1 MVGLSGKTLFN
12 IAMTPTTLFNRY
24 LWLIELLSCSKG
36 LSKSEIDS
44 RWANSVFNDDG
55 KGTIPRRTFI
65 RMKDN
70 ILSLFD
76 IQIVYDRKEKK
87 YHIENDISGCNKNTQ
102 FLLSA
107 FAVNQMVSENR
118 DLADRILLEDTPAG
132 SNIFLPEITTAMRE
146 NRRLS
151 ITYQNY
157 EMQTA
162 REFEIE
168 PYALR
173 YFGRRWYV
181 LAHTDFHNS
190 LRLYA
195 LDRMKDVKISDKLF
209 KPPED
214 FSADDYF
221 SRYFGVIVT
230 DGKAENIQLKTTDTR
245 AKYLRSLPLHRSQ
258 KEIAA
263 NLFEL
268 HLVPTDDFINAVRA
282 METEVEIVS
291 PDWLRKR
298 LLQDAKDLVKKY
310 CKKIL

>member
-1 MVGLSGKTLFN
+1 
-12 IAMTPTTLFNRY
+12 
-24 LWLIELLSCSKG
+24 
-36 LSKSEIDS
+36 
-44 RWANSVFNDDG
+44 
-55 KGTIPRRTFI
+55 
-65 RMKDN
+65 
-70 ILSLFD
+70 
-76 IQIVYDRKEKK
+76 
-87 YHIENDISGCNKNTQ
+87 
-102 FLLSA
+102 
-107 FAVNQMVSENR
+107 MVSENR
-118 DLADRILLEDTPAG
+118 DLAERILLEDTSAG

-151 ITYQNY
+151 ITYQSY

-209 KPPED
+209 KLPED

-230 DGKAENIQLKTTDTR
+230 DAKAENIQLKTSDTR

-258 KEIAA
+258 KEIAS

-282 METEVEIVS
+282 MGAEVEIVS

-310 CKKIL
+310 SKKL

>member
-1 MVGLSGKTLFN
+1 
-12 IAMTPTTLFNRY
+12 MTPTTLFARY
-24 LWLIELLSCSKG
+24 LWLIELLSYSKG
-36 LSKSEIDS
+36 LSKNEIDN
-44 RWANSVFNDDG
+44 RWANSVFNYDG
-55 KGTIPRRTFI
+55 EETIPRRTFI
-65 RMKDN
+65 RMKEN

-87 YHIENDISGCNKNTQ
+87 YYIENDISGCNKNTQ

-209 KPPED
+209 KLPED

-258 KEIAA
+258 KEIAS

-282 METEVEIVS
+282 METEVEVVS

-310 CKKIL
+310 SKKL

>member
-1 MVGLSGKTLFN
+1 
-12 IAMTPTTLFNRY
+12 MTPTYLFNRY
-24 LWLIELLSCSKG
+24 LWLVELFSNGRK
-36 LSKSEIDS
+36 LSKREIDS
-44 RWANSVFNDDG
+44 LWTNSVFNDDG

-102 FLLSA
+102 FLRSA
-107 FAVNQMVSENR
+107 FAVNQLVSENR

-209 KPPED
+209 KLPED

-258 KEIAA
+258 KEIAS

-268 HLVPTDDFINAVRA
+268 HLVLTDDFINAVRA
-282 METEVEIVS
+282 MGTEVEVLG
-291 PDWLRKR
+291 PKWLRKR
-298 LLQDAKDLVKKY
+298 LLQEAKDMVKKY
-310 CKKIL
+310 SKKL

>member
-1 MVGLSGKTLFN
+1 
-12 IAMTPTTLFNRY
+12 MTPTSLFNRY
-24 LWLIELLSCSKG
+24 LWLVEQLSNGRK
-36 LSKSEIDS
+36 LSKREIDS
-44 RWANSVFNDDG
+44 LWANSTLNDDQESE
-55 KGTIPRRTFI
+55 IPRRTFI
-65 RMKDN
+65 RMKDA
-70 ILSLFD
+70 IESLFD
-76 IQIVYDRKEKK
+76 IQIQYNRKDDK
-87 YHIENDISGCNKNTQ
+87 YYIENDISESNKHTQ

-209 KPPED
+209 KLPED

-230 DGKAENIQLKTTDTR
+230 DAKAENIQLKTSDTR

-258 KEIAA
+258 KEIAS

-282 METEVEIVS
+282 MGAEVEIVS

-298 LLQDAKDLVKKY
+298 LLQDAKDMVKKY
-310 CKKIL
+310 SKKL

>member
-1 MVGLSGKTLFN
+1 
-12 IAMTPTTLFNRY
+12 MTPTYLFNRY
-24 LWLIELLSCSKG
+24 LWLIELFSNGRK
-36 LSKSEIDS
+36 LSKREIDS
-44 RWANSVFNDDG
+44 LWTNSVFNDDG

-102 FLLSA
+102 FLRSA
-107 FAVNQMVSENR
+107 FAVNQLVSENR

-209 KPPED
+209 KLPED

-258 KEIAA
+258 KEIAS

-268 HLVPTDDFINAVRA
+268 HLVLTDDFINAVRA
-282 METEVEIVS
+282 MGTEVEVLG
-291 PDWLRKR
+291 PKWLRKR
-298 LLQDAKDLVKKY
+298 LLQEAKDMVKKY
-310 CKKIL
+310 SKKL

>member
-1 MVGLSGKTLFN
+1 MTPITLF
-12 IAMTPTTLFNRY
+12 ARY
-24 LWLIELLSCSKG
+24 LWLIELLSYSNG
-36 LSKSEIDS
+36 LSKNEIDS

-209 KPPED
+209 KLPED

-230 DGKAENIQLKTTDTR
+230 DAKAENIQLKTTDTR

-258 KEIAA
+258 KEIAS

-282 METEVEIVS
+282 METEVEVVS

-298 LLQDAKDLVKKY
+298 LLQDAKDMVKKY
-310 CKKIL
+310 SKKIL

>member
-1 MVGLSGKTLFN
+1 
-12 IAMTPTTLFNRY
+12 MTPTSIFARY
-24 LWLIELLSCSKG
+24 LWLIELLSYSNG
-36 LSKSEIDS
+36 LSKNEIDS
-44 RWANSVFNDDG
+44 RWANSVINDDG
-55 KGTIPRRTFI
+55 ETTIPRRTFI
-65 RMKDN
+65 RMKES
-70 ILSLFD
+70 ISKLFD
-76 IQIVYDRKEKK
+76 IQIGYDRKEDR
-87 YHIENDISGCNKNTQ
+87 YYIEDDISGCNKNTQ

-107 FAVNQMVSENR
+107 FAVNQMFSENR
-118 DLADRILLEDTPAG
+118 DLADRILLEDSPAG

-146 NRRLS
+146 NSRLS
-151 ITYQNY
+151 ITYQSY
-157 EMQTA
+157 EMRTA

-181 LAHTDFHNS
+181 LAHTSFHYS

-209 KPPED
+209 KLPTD

-221 SRYFGVIVT
+221 SRYFGMIVT
-230 DGKAENIQLKTTDTR
+230 DGKAEHIQLKTSDTR

-258 KEIAA
+258 KEIAN

-268 HLVPTDDFINAVRA
+268 HLVPTDDFINTVRA
-282 METEVEIVS
+282 MGKEVEVIS
-291 PDWLRKR
+291 PNWLRKR

-310 CKKIL
+310 SKKIL

>member
-1 MVGLSGKTLFN
+1 MKFKYLNEADTEFDLYPVIKDLQKLNKEFQKEGEILWTNKSGQKFRTYHN
-12 IAMTPTTLFNRY
+12 
-24 LWLIELLSCSKG
+24 
-36 LSKSEIDS
+36 
-44 RWANSVFNDDG
+44 G
-55 KGTIPRRTFI
+55 K
-65 RMKDN
+65 
-70 ILSLFD
+70 LH
-76 IQIVYDRKEKK
+76 Q
-87 YHIENDISGCNKNTQ
+87 
-102 FLLSA
+102 
-107 FAVNQMVSENR
+107 
-118 DLADRILLEDTPAG
+118 
-132 SNIFLPEITTAMRE
+132 
-146 NRRLS
+146 
-151 ITYQNY
+151 
-157 EMQTA
+157 
-162 REFEIE
+162 FEIE

-181 LAHTDFHNS
+181 LARTDFHNS

-209 KPPED
+209 KLPED

-230 DGKAENIQLKTTDTR
+230 DAKAENIQLKTTDTR
-245 AKYLRSLPLHRSQ
+245 AKYLRSLPLHHSQ

-282 METEVEIVS
+282 METEVEVVS

-310 CKKIL
+310 SKNKPYCFL

>member
-1 MVGLSGKTLFN
+1 MS
-12 IAMTPTTLFNRY
+12 Y
-24 LWLIELLSCSKG
+24 SKG
-36 LSKSEIDS
+36 LSKNEIDS
-44 RWANSVFNDDG
+44 RWANSVINDDG
-55 KGTIPRRTFI
+55 ETTIPRRTFI

-70 ILSLFD
+70 ILCLFD
-76 IQIVYDRKEKK
+76 IKIEYDRKEKK
-87 YHIENDISGCNKNTQ
+87 YYIENDISGCNKNTQ

-118 DLADRILLEDTPAG
+118 DLADRILLENTPTG

-151 ITYQNY
+151 ITYQSY

-195 LDRMKDVKISDKLF
+195 LDRMNDVKISDKLF
-209 KPPED
+209 KLPTD

-221 SRYFGVIVT
+221 SRYFGMIVT
-230 DGKAENIQLKTTDTR
+230 DGKAENIQLKTSDTR

-258 KEIAA
+258 KEIAS

-282 METEVEIVS
+282 MGTEVEVVS

-298 LLQDAKDLVKKY
+298 LLKEAKDLVKKY
-310 CKKIL
+310 SKKIL

>member
-1 MVGLSGKTLFN
+1 
-12 IAMTPTTLFNRY
+12 MTPTTLFARY
-24 LWLIELLSCSKG
+24 LWLIELLSYSNG
-36 LSKSEIDS
+36 LSKNEIDS
-44 RWANSVFNDDG
+44 RWKKSSLNE
-55 KGTIPRRTFI
+55 KGETTIPRHTFI

-76 IQIVYDRKEKK
+76 IQIGYDRKEKK
-87 YHIENDISGCNKNTQ
+87 YYIENDISGCNKNTQ

-107 FAVNQMVSENR
+107 FAVNQMISGNS

-195 LDRMKDVKISDKLF
+195 LDRMKDVKISDNLF
-209 KPPED
+209 KLPED

-230 DGKAENIQLKTTDTR
+230 DAKAENIQLKTTDTR
-245 AKYLRSLPLHRSQ
+245 AKYLRSLPLHHSQ
-258 KEIAA
+258 KEIAS

-282 METEVEIVS
+282 MGTEVEMIS
-291 PDWLRKR
+291 PDWLRKK
-298 LLQDAKDLVKKY
+298 LLQEAKDMVKKY
-310 CKKIL
+310 SKKL

>member
-1 MVGLSGKTLFN
+1 
-12 IAMTPTTLFNRY
+12 MTPTSLFARY
-24 LWLIELLSCSKG
+24 LWLIELLSYSKG
-36 LSKSEIDS
+36 LSKNEIDS

-55 KGTIPRRTFI
+55 EETIPRRTFI
-65 RMKDN
+65 RMKEN

-87 YHIENDISGCNKNTQ
+87 YYIENDISGCNKNTQ

-107 FAVNQMVSENR
+107 FAVNQMFSENR
-118 DLADRILLEDTPAG
+118 DLDNRILLEDTPTG

-195 LDRMKDVKISDKLF
+195 LDRMKDVKISDNLF
-209 KPPED
+209 KLPED

-258 KEIAA
+258 KEIA
-263 NLFEL
+263 NNIFEL
-268 HLVPTDDFINAVRA
+268 HLVPTDDFINTVRA

-291 PDWLRKR
+291 PNWLRKR

-310 CKKIL
+310 SKKIL

>member
-1 MVGLSGKTLFN
+1 
-12 IAMTPTTLFNRY
+12 MTPTTLFARY
-24 LWLIELLSCSKG
+24 LWLIELLSYSKG

-44 RWANSVFNDDG
+44 RWANSVINDDG
-55 KGTIPRRTFI
+55 ETTIPRRTFI

-132 SNIFLPEITTAMRE
+132 SNIFLPEITTAMRQ

-181 LAHTDFHNS
+181 LAHTDFHDS

-195 LDRMKDVKISDKLF
+195 LDRMDDVKITNKFFKL
-209 KPPED
+209 PAD
-214 FSADDYF
+214 FYADDYF
-221 SRYFGVIVT
+221 SRYFGVIMN
-230 DGKAENIQLKTTDTR
+230 DGKVEKVLLKTTDLR
-245 AKYLRSLPLHRSQ
+245 AKYLNSLPLHSTQ
-258 KEIAA
+258 KEVAP

-268 HLVPTDDFINAVRA
+268 CLVPTDDFINALRA
-282 METEVEIVS
+282 MGAEVEVVS

-298 LLQDAKDLVKKY
+298 LLKDAKEMVKKY
-310 CKKIL
+310 SKKNL

>member
-1 MVGLSGKTLFN
+1 
-12 IAMTPTTLFNRY
+12 MTPTNLFNRY
-24 LWLIELLSCSKG
+24 LWLIELLSYSKG

-44 RWANSVFNDDG
+44 RWTNSVFNDDG

-102 FLLSA
+102 FLRSA

-173 YFGRRWYV
+173 YFVRRWYV

-209 KPPED
+209 NLPED

-230 DGKAENIQLKTTDTR
+230 DGKAENIQLKTSDTR

-258 KEIAA
+258 KEIAS

-282 METEVEIVS
+282 MGAEVEIVS
-291 PDWLRKR
+291 PDWVRKR

-310 CKKIL
+310 SKKL

>member
-1 MVGLSGKTLFN
+1 
-12 IAMTPTTLFNRY
+12 
-24 LWLIELLSCSKG
+24 
-36 LSKSEIDS
+36 
-44 RWANSVFNDDG
+44 
-55 KGTIPRRTFI
+55 
-65 RMKDN
+65 
-70 ILSLFD
+70 
-76 IQIVYDRKEKK
+76 
-87 YHIENDISGCNKNTQ
+87 
-102 FLLSA
+102 
-107 FAVNQMVSENR
+107 
-118 DLADRILLEDTPAG
+118 
-132 SNIFLPEITTAMRE
+132 
-146 NRRLS
+146 
-151 ITYQNY
+151 
-157 EMQTA
+157 MQTA

-209 KPPED
+209 KLPED

-230 DGKAENIQLKTTDTR
+230 DAKAENIQLKTTDTR
-245 AKYLRSLPLHRSQ
+245 AKYLRSLPLHHSQ

-268 HLVPTDDFINAVRA
+268 HLVPTDDFINTVRA
-282 METEVEIVS
+282 MGAEVEVVS
-291 PDWLRKR
+291 PNWLRKR

-310 CKKIL
+310 SKKIL

>member
-1 MVGLSGKTLFN
+1 
-12 IAMTPTTLFNRY
+12 MTPTSIFARY
-24 LWLIELLSCSKG
+24 LWLIELLSYSNG
-36 LSKSEIDS
+36 LSKNEIDI

-55 KGTIPRRTFI
+55 VGTIPRRTFI
-65 RMKDN
+65 RMKKN

-76 IQIVYDRKEKK
+76 IQIGYDRKAKK
-87 YHIENDISGCNKNTQ
+87 YYIENDISECNKNTQ

-209 KPPED
+209 KLPED

-230 DGKAENIQLKTTDTR
+230 DGKAENIQLKTSDTR

-258 KEIAA
+258 KEIAS

-310 CKKIL
+310 SKKL

>member
-1 MVGLSGKTLFN
+1 
-12 IAMTPTTLFNRY
+12 MTPTTLFNRY
-24 LWLIELLSCSKG
+24 LWLIELLSYSKG

-55 KGTIPRRTFI
+55 KKTIPRRTFI

-70 ILSLFD
+70 ILNLFD
-76 IQIVYDRKEKK
+76 IKIGYDRKDKK
-87 YHIENDISGCNKNTQ
+87 YYIENDISECNKNTQ

-118 DLADRILLEDTPAG
+118 DLADRILLEDTPTG
-132 SNIFLPEITTAMRE
+132 SNVFLPEITTAMRE

-209 KPPED
+209 KLPED

-230 DGKAENIQLKTTDTR
+230 DGKAENIQLKTSDTR

-258 KEIAA
+258 KEIAS

-282 METEVEIVS
+282 METEVEMIS
-291 PDWLRKR
+291 PDWLRKK
-298 LLQDAKDLVKKY
+298 LLQEAKDMVKKY
-310 CKKIL
+310 SKKL

>member
-1 MVGLSGKTLFN
+1 
-12 IAMTPTTLFNRY
+12 MTPTTLFKRY
-24 LWLIELLSCSKG
+24 VWLLELLLDNSNGYSMK
-36 LSKSEIDS
+36 EINELLV
-44 RWANSVFNDDG
+44 RNNNEE
-55 KGTIPRRTFI
+55 IPRRTFI
-65 RMKDN
+65 RTKEA
-70 ILSLFD
+70 IED
-76 IQIVYDRKEKK
+76 IFSVQIKYDRQRDK
-87 YHIENDISGCNKNTQ
+87 YYIENGKETYE

-118 DLADRILLEDTPAG
+118 DLADRILLEATPTG

-151 ITYQNY
+151 ITYQSY

-209 KPPED
+209 KLPED

-230 DGKAENIQLKTTDTR
+230 DAKAENIQLKTTDTR

-258 KEIAA
+258 KEIAN
-263 NLFEL
+263 NLFDL
-268 HLVPTDDFINAVRA
+268 HLVPTDDFINTVRA
-282 METEVEIVS
+282 MGKEVEVIS
-291 PDWLRKR
+291 PNWLRKR

-310 CKKIL
+310 SKKIL

>member
-1 MVGLSGKTLFN
+1 
-12 IAMTPTTLFNRY
+12 MTPTTLFARY
-24 LWLIELLSCSKG
+24 LWLIELLSYSKG

-209 KPPED
+209 KLPED

-258 KEIAA
+258 KEIAS

-282 METEVEIVS
+282 MGTEVEIVS
-291 PDWLRKR
+291 PDWVRKR

-310 CKKIL
+310 SKKL

>member
-1 MVGLSGKTLFN
+1 
-12 IAMTPTTLFNRY
+12 MTPTYLFNRY
-24 LWLIELLSCSKG
+24 LWLVELFSNGRK
-36 LSKSEIDS
+36 LSKREIDS
-44 RWANSVFNDDG
+44 LWTNSVFNDDG

-102 FLLSA
+102 FLRSA

-209 KPPED
+209 KLPED
-214 FSADDYF
+214 FSAEDYF

-258 KEIAA
+258 KEIAS

-268 HLVPTDDFINAVRA
+268 HLVLTDDFINAVRA
-282 METEVEIVS
+282 MGTEVEVLG
-291 PDWLRKR
+291 PKWLRKR
-298 LLQDAKDLVKKY
+298 LLQEAKDMVKKY
-310 CKKIL
+310 SKKL

>member
-1 MVGLSGKTLFN
+1 
-12 IAMTPTTLFNRY
+12 MTPTTLFKRY
-24 LWLIELLSCSKG
+24 VWLLELLLDNSNGYSMK
-36 LSKSEIDS
+36 EINELLV
-44 RWANSVFNDDG
+44 RNNNEE
-55 KGTIPRRTFI
+55 IPRRTFI
-65 RMKDN
+65 RTKEA
-70 ILSLFD
+70 IED
-76 IQIVYDRKEKK
+76 IFSVQIKYDRQRDK
-87 YHIENDISGCNKNTQ
+87 YYIENGKETYE
-102 FLLSA
+102 FLRSA

-118 DLADRILLEDTPAG
+118 DLADRILLEDTPTG
-132 SNIFLPEITTAMRE
+132 SNVFLPEITTAMRE

-209 KPPED
+209 KLPED

-230 DGKAENIQLKTTDTR
+230 DGKAENIQLKTSDTR

-258 KEIAA
+258 KEIAS

-282 METEVEIVS
+282 METEVEMIS
-291 PDWLRKR
+291 PDWLRKK
-298 LLQDAKDLVKKY
+298 LLQEAKDMVKKY
-310 CKKIL
+310 SKKL

>member
-1 MVGLSGKTLFN
+1 
-12 IAMTPTTLFNRY
+12 MTPTSLFARY
-24 LWLIELLSCSKG
+24 LWLIELLSYSNG
-36 LSKSEIDS
+36 LSKNEIDS
-44 RWANSVFNDDG
+44 CWANSVINDDG
-55 KGTIPRRTFI
+55 ETTIPRRTFI
-65 RMKDN
+65 RMKES
-70 ILSLFD
+70 ISKLFD
-76 IQIVYDRKEKK
+76 IQIVYDRKEDR
-87 YHIENDISGCNKNTQ
+87 YYIETDISGYNKNTQ

-118 DLADRILLEDTPAG
+118 DLADRILLENTPTG

-151 ITYQNY
+151 ITYQSH
-157 EMQTA
+157 EMLTA

-181 LAHTDFHNS
+181 LAHTDFHDS
-190 LRLYA
+190 LYLYA

-209 KPPED
+209 KLPED

-230 DGKAENIQLKTTDTR
+230 DAKAENIQLKTTDTR
-245 AKYLRSLPLHRSQ
+245 AKYLRSLPLHHSQ

-282 METEVEIVS
+282 METEVEVVS

-310 CKKIL
+310 SKKL

>member
-1 MVGLSGKTLFN
+1 
-12 IAMTPTTLFNRY
+12 MTPILLFNRY
-24 LWLIELLSCSKG
+24 LWLIELLSYSKG

-55 KGTIPRRTFI
+55 KKTIPRRTFI

-70 ILSLFD
+70 ILNLFD
-76 IQIVYDRKEKK
+76 IKIGYDRKDKK
-87 YHIENDISGCNKNTQ
+87 YYIENDISECNKNTQ

-118 DLADRILLEDTPAG
+118 DLADRILLEDTPTG
-132 SNIFLPEITTAMRE
+132 SNVFLPEITTAMRE

-209 KPPED
+209 KLPED

-258 KEIAA
+258 KEIAS

-282 METEVEIVS
+282 MGAEVEIVS

-310 CKKIL
+310 SKKL

>member
-1 MVGLSGKTLFN
+1 
-12 IAMTPTTLFNRY
+12 MTPTTLFNRY
-24 LWLIELLSCSKG
+24 LWLIELLSYSNG
-36 LSKSEIDS
+36 LSKNEIDS
-44 RWANSVFNDDG
+44 RWANSVFNYDG
-55 KGTIPRRTFI
+55 EETIPRRTFI

-76 IQIVYDRKEKK
+76 IQIGYDRKEKK
-87 YHIENDISGCNKNTQ
+87 YYIENDISRCNKNTQ

-107 FAVNQMVSENR
+107 LAVNQMVSENR
-118 DLADRILLEDTPAG
+118 DLADLILLEDTPTG
-132 SNIFLPEITTAMRE
+132 SNVFLPEITTAMRE
-146 NRRLS
+146 NRRLA
-151 ITYQNY
+151 ITYQSY

-162 REFEIE
+162 RGFEIE

-181 LAHTDFHNS
+181 LAHTDFHKS

-209 KPPED
+209 KLPED

-230 DGKAENIQLKTTDTR
+230 DGKAENIQLKTSDTR

-258 KEIAA
+258 KEIAS

-282 METEVEIVS
+282 MGAEVEIVS
-291 PDWLRKR
+291 PDWVRKR

-310 CKKIL
+310 SKKL

>member
-1 MVGLSGKTLFN
+1 
-12 IAMTPTTLFNRY
+12 MTPTTLFNRY
-24 LWLIELLSCSKG
+24 LWLIELLSYSKG

-55 KGTIPRRTFI
+55 KKTIPRRTFI

-70 ILSLFD
+70 ILNLFD
-76 IQIVYDRKEKK
+76 IKIGYDRKDKK
-87 YHIENDISGCNKNTQ
+87 YYIENDISECNKNTQ

-209 KPPED
+209 KLPED

-230 DGKAENIQLKTTDTR
+230 DGKAENIQLKTSDTR

-258 KEIAA
+258 KEIAS

-268 HLVPTDDFINAVRA
+268 HLVLTDDFINAVRA
-282 METEVEIVS
+282 MGTEVEVLS
-291 PDWLRKR
+291 PKWLRKR

-310 CKKIL
+310 SKKL

>member
-1 MVGLSGKTLFN
+1 
-12 IAMTPTTLFNRY
+12 MTPIVLFNRY
-24 LWLIELLSCSKG
+24 LWLIELLSYSKG
-36 LSKSEIDS
+36 LSKNEIDS
-44 RWANSVFNDDG
+44 LWANSTLNDDQESE
-55 KGTIPRRTFI
+55 IPRRTFI
-65 RMKDN
+65 RMKDA
-70 ILSLFD
+70 IESLFD
-76 IQIVYDRKEKK
+76 IQIQYNRKDDK
-87 YHIENDISGCNKNTQ
+87 YYIENDISESNKNTQ

-107 FAVNQMVSENR
+107 FAVNQMVSKNR

-209 KPPED
+209 KLPED

-230 DGKAENIQLKTTDTR
+230 DGKAENIQLKTSDTR

-258 KEIAA
+258 KEIAS

-282 METEVEIVS
+282 METEVEMIS
-291 PDWLRKR
+291 PDWLRKK
-298 LLQDAKDLVKKY
+298 LLQEAKDMVKKY
-310 CKKIL
+310 SKKL

>member
-1 MVGLSGKTLFN
+1 
-12 IAMTPTTLFNRY
+12 MTPTSLFARY
-24 LWLIELLSCSKG
+24 LWLIELLSYSNG
-36 LSKSEIDS
+36 LSKNEIDS
-44 RWANSVFNDDG
+44 RWEKSSLNENG
-55 KGTIPRRTFI
+55 ETTIPRRTFI

-70 ILSLFD
+70 ILHLFD
-76 IQIVYDRKEKK
+76 IQIGYDRNDKK
-87 YHIENDISGCNKNTQ
+87 YYIEDDISGCNKNTQ

-118 DLADRILLEDTPAG
+118 DLADRILLEDTSAG
-132 SNIFLPEITTAMRE
+132 SNVFLPEITTAMRE
-146 NRRLS
+146 NRRLA
-151 ITYQNY
+151 ITYQSY

-181 LAHTDFHNS
+181 LVHTDFHDS

-195 LDRMKDVKISDKLF
+195 LDRMSDVKISDKLF
-209 KPPED
+209 KLPID

-221 SRYFGVIVT
+221 SRYFGMIVT
-230 DGKAENIQLKTTDTR
+230 DGKAENIQIKTTDTR

-258 KEIAA
+258 KEIAN

-268 HLVPTDDFINAVRA
+268 HVVPTDDFINAVRA
-282 METEVEIVS
+282 MGTEVEVVS
-291 PDWLRKR
+291 PDWVRKR

-310 CKKIL
+310 SKKIL

>member
-1 MVGLSGKTLFN
+1 
-12 IAMTPTTLFNRY
+12 MTPTSLFARY
-24 LWLIELLSCSKG
+24 LWLIELLSYSKG

-55 KGTIPRRTFI
+55 KKTIPRRTFI

-70 ILSLFD
+70 ILNLFD
-76 IQIVYDRKEKK
+76 IKIGYDRKDKK
-87 YHIENDISGCNKNTQ
+87 YYIENDISECNKHTQ

-107 FAVNQMVSENR
+107 FAVNQMISENS

-132 SNIFLPEITTAMRE
+132 GNIFLPEITTAMRE

-151 ITYQNY
+151 ITYQSY

-209 KPPED
+209 KLPED

-245 AKYLRSLPLHRSQ
+245 AKDLRSLPLHRSQ
-258 KEIAA
+258 KEIAS

-310 CKKIL
+310 SKKL

>member
-1 MVGLSGKTLFN
+1 
-12 IAMTPTTLFNRY
+12 MTPTTLFKRY
-24 LWLIELLSCSKG
+24 VWLLELLLDNSNGYSLK
-36 LSKSEIDS
+36 EINES
-44 RWANSVFNDDG
+44 LARENEEE
-55 KGTIPRRTFI
+55 IPRRTFI
-65 RMKDN
+65 RTKEA
-70 ILSLFD
+70 IED
-76 IQIVYDRKEKK
+76 IFSVQIKYDRQRDK
-87 YHIENDISGCNKNTQ
+87 YYIENGKETYE

-181 LAHTDFHNS
+181 LAHTDFHAS

-195 LDRMKDVKISDKLF
+195 LDRMDDVKITNKFFKL
-209 KPPED
+209 PAD
-214 FSADDYF
+214 FFADDYF
-221 SRYFGVIVT
+221 SRYFGVIMN
-230 DGKAENIQLKTTDTR
+230 DGKAEKVLLRTTDLR
-245 AKYLRSLPLHRSQ
+245 AKYLNSLPLHSTQ
-258 KEIAA
+258 KEVEP

-268 HLVPTDDFINAVRA
+268 CLVPTDDFINALRTMGA
-282 METEVEIVS
+282 EVEVVS

-298 LLQDAKDLVKKY
+298 LLQDAKEMVKKY
-310 CKKIL
+310 SKKL

>member
-1 MVGLSGKTLFN
+1 
-12 IAMTPTTLFNRY
+12 MTPTTLFNRY
-24 LWLIELLSCSKG
+24 LWLIELLSYSKG

-76 IQIVYDRKEKK
+76 IQIGYDRKEKK
-87 YHIENDISGCNKNTQ
+87 YYIETDISGHNKNTK

-209 KPPED
+209 KLPED
-214 FSADDYF
+214 FSAEDYF

-230 DGKAENIQLKTTDTR
+230 DRHPRQIFAF
-245 AKYLRSLPLHRSQ
+245 
-258 KEIAA
+258 AA
-263 NLFEL
+263 PPSF
-268 HLVPTDDFINAVRA
+268 
-282 METEVEIVS
+282 TER
-291 PDWLRKR
+291 DCRKP
-298 LLQDAKDLVKKY
+298 
-310 CKKIL
+310 I

>member
-1 MVGLSGKTLFN
+1 
-12 IAMTPTTLFNRY
+12 MTPTSLFNRY
-24 LWLIELLSCSKG
+24 LWLVELLSNGRK

-102 FLLSA
+102 FLRSA

-146 NRRLS
+146 NHRLS

-209 KPPED
+209 KLPTD

-221 SRYFGVIVT
+221 SRYFGMIVT
-230 DGKAENIQLKTTDTR
+230 DGKAENIQLKTSDTR

-258 KEIAA
+258 KEIAS

-268 HLVPTDDFINAVRA
+268 HLVLTDDFINAVRA
-282 METEVEIVS
+282 MGTEVEIVS

-310 CKKIL
+310 SKKL

>member
-1 MVGLSGKTLFN
+1 
-12 IAMTPTTLFNRY
+12 MTPTTLFKRY
-24 LWLIELLSCSKG
+24 VWLLELLLDNSNGYSMK
-36 LSKSEIDS
+36 EINELLV
-44 RWANSVFNDDG
+44 RNNNEE
-55 KGTIPRRTFI
+55 IPRRTFI
-65 RMKDN
+65 RTKEA
-70 ILSLFD
+70 IED
-76 IQIVYDRKEKK
+76 IFSVQIKYDRQRDK
-87 YHIENDISGCNKNTQ
+87 YYIENGKETYE

-209 KPPED
+209 KLPED
-214 FSADDYF
+214 FSAEDYF

-230 DGKAENIQLKTTDTR
+230 DAKAENIQLKTTDTR

-258 KEIAA
+258 KEIAS

-291 PDWLRKR
+291 PDWVRKR

-310 CKKIL
+310 SKKL

>member
-1 MVGLSGKTLFN
+1 
-12 IAMTPTTLFNRY
+12 MTPTTLFNRY
-24 LWLIELLSCSKG
+24 LWLIELLSYSKG

-44 RWANSVFNDDG
+44 HWANSVFNDDG

-209 KPPED
+209 KLPED

-230 DGKAENIQLKTTDTR
+230 DAKAENIQLKTSDTR

-258 KEIAA
+258 KEIAS

-298 LLQDAKDLVKKY
+298 LLQDAKDMVKKY
-310 CKKIL
+310 SKKL

>member
-1 MVGLSGKTLFN
+1 
-12 IAMTPTTLFNRY
+12 MTPIYLFNRY
-24 LWLIELLSCSKG
+24 LWLVELFSNGRK
-36 LSKSEIDS
+36 LSKREIDS
-44 RWANSVFNDDG
+44 LWANSTLNDDQESE
-55 KGTIPRRTFI
+55 IPRRTFI
-65 RMKDN
+65 RMKDA
-70 ILSLFD
+70 IESLFD
-76 IQIVYDRKEKK
+76 IQIQYNRKDDK
-87 YHIENDISGCNKNTQ
+87 YYIENDISECNKNTQ

-195 LDRMKDVKISDKLF
+195 LDRMKDAKISDKLF
-209 KPPED
+209 KLPED

-230 DGKAENIQLKTTDTR
+230 DAKAENIQLKTTDTR

-258 KEIAA
+258 KEIAS

-282 METEVEIVS
+282 MGAEVEVVS

-310 CKKIL
+310 SKKL

>member
-1 MVGLSGKTLFN
+1 
-12 IAMTPTTLFNRY
+12 MTPTSLFARY
-24 LWLIELLSCSKG
+24 LWLIELLSYSNG
-36 LSKSEIDS
+36 LSKNEIDS
-44 RWANSVFNDDG
+44 RWANSLINDDG
-55 KGTIPRRTFI
+55 ETTIPRRTFI
-65 RMKDN
+65 RMKEN
-70 ILSLFD
+70 ISKLFD
-76 IQIVYDRKEKK
+76 IQIGYDRKEGK
-87 YHIENDISGCNKNTQ
+87 YYIEDDISGCNKNTQ

-209 KPPED
+209 NLPED

-230 DGKAENIQLKTTDTR
+230 DAKAENIQLKTTDTR

-258 KEIAA
+258 KEIAS

-282 METEVEIVS
+282 MGAEVEIVS
-291 PDWLRKR
+291 PDWVRKR
-298 LLQDAKDLVKKY
+298 LLQEAKDMVKKY
-310 CKKIL
+310 SKKIL

>member
-1 MVGLSGKTLFN
+1 
-12 IAMTPTTLFNRY
+12 MTPTSIFARY
-24 LWLIELLSCSKG
+24 LWLIELLSYSKG
-36 LSKSEIDS
+36 LSKNEINS
-44 RWANSVFNDDG
+44 RWANSVINDDG
-55 KGTIPRRTFI
+55 ETTIPRRTFI
-65 RMKDN
+65 RMKES
-70 ILSLFD
+70 ISKLFD
-76 IQIVYDRKEKK
+76 IQIGYDRKEDR
-87 YHIENDISGCNKNTQ
+87 YYIENDISECNKNTQ

-118 DLADRILLEDTPAG
+118 DLADRILLEDTPDG

-181 LAHTDFHNS
+181 LAHTNFHNS

-209 KPPED
+209 KLPED
-214 FSADDYF
+214 FSAEDYF

-230 DGKAENIQLKTTDTR
+230 DGKAENIQLKTSDTR

-258 KEIAA
+258 KEIAS
-263 NLFEL
+263 NLFDL
-268 HLVPTDDFINAVRA
+268 HLVPTDDFINTVRA
-282 METEVEIVS
+282 MGKEVEVIS
-291 PDWLRKR
+291 PNWLRKR

-310 CKKIL
+310 SKKIL